1 MVFIRIWR
9 GLFGIADIFLI
20 FKKGIIPT
28 FATVTKVRIML
39 EKNEKDFFYITE
51 SELDELSKFYLEK
64 PLSYVFYSYLKE
76 TGYLKKF
83 SLDKCQN
90 FFNRINFNN
99 ASFEVLFKDDSVF
112 TIGNGE
118 INVSDFDNNFSVRF
132 EL

>member
-1 MVFIRIWR
+1 MAKSR
-9 GLFGIADIFLI
+9 LS
-20 FKKGIIPT
+20 
-28 FATVTKVRIML
+28 ATVVKVRIML

-90 FFNRINFNN
+90 FFNRINFNK
-99 ASFEVLFKDDSVF
+99 ASFEVLFKDNSVF

-132 EL
+132 KL

>member
-1 MVFIRIWR
+1 ME
-9 GLFGIADIFLI
+9 
-20 FKKGIIPT
+20 
-28 FATVTKVRIML
+28 VRIML
-39 EKNEKDFFYITE
+39 EKHEKDFFYITE

-118 INVSDFDNNFSVRF
+118 INVTGFDDNFSIRF

>member
-1 MVFIRIWR
+1 
-9 GLFGIADIFLI
+9 
-20 FKKGIIPT
+20 
-28 FATVTKVRIML
+28 ML
-39 EKNEKDFFYITE
+39 EKHEKDFFYITE
-51 SELDELSKFYLEK
+51 SELDELSKFYLGK

>member
-1 MVFIRIWR
+1 MVFIRIRR

-76 TGYLKKF
+76 TGYLNKF
-83 SLDKCQN
+83 Q
-90 FFNRINFNN
+90 
-99 ASFEVLFKDDSVF
+99 
-112 TIGNGE
+112 
-118 INVSDFDNNFSVRF
+118 
-132 EL
+132 